1 MLLTRLNQAIADWL
15 NKEKPA
21 PRFPLSHFERVRH
34 EIKPCDVILV
44 EGRSRVS
51 DVIRMISQSTWTHAA
66 LYIGRLH
73 DIEDPKFRAKVAHH
87 YHGDPD
93 QQLIIESLLGQGVII
108 KPLTTYQQDHLR
120 ICRPRGLS
128 YRDSQQAINF
138 AISRLGLDYD
148 LRQILDLARFLIPW
162 SIFPRRW
169 RSSLFERHA
178 GRPTRTVCSTMIAEA
193 FGYIQFPILPLV
205 EVTADQQA
213 KLFRRNPKL
222 CAPRDFDYSP
232 YFDIIKYPFIDA
244 SNYGDHRL
252 LPWHNTTP
260 ATGLD
265 GSAFGGPIPPQA
277 GNDETPPDD
286 ALVSELTAN
295 GEIEPLN
302 DGQDELMEEIKTSNE
317 KATQDAGGLN
327 KKGQSGS

>member
-1 MLLTRLNQAIADWL
+1 MLFGRLNQTIARWL

-21 PRFPLSHFERVRH
+21 QPFPLSHFERVRY

-44 EGRSRVS
+44 EGRSRIS
-51 DVIRMISQSTWTHAA
+51 DVIRMISQSHWTHAA

-87 YHGDPD
+87 YSGDPE
-93 QQLIIESLLGQGVII
+93 QQLIIESLLGEGVVI
-108 KPLTTYQQDHLR
+108 KPLSTYQQDHLR

-128 YRDSQQAINF
+128 FRDSQQAINF

-169 RSSLFERHA
+169 RSSLFAHNA

-205 EVTADQQA
+205 QMSADNQP

-222 CAPRDFDYSP
+222 CSPRDFDHSP
-232 YFDIIKYPFIDA
+232 YFDIIKYPFIDS
-244 SNYGDHRL
+244 SNYGSHRL
-252 LPWHNTTP
+252 LPWHNATP
-260 ATGLD
+260 VAGLD
-265 GSAFGGPIPPQA
+265 NSAFGNPVMQQA
-277 GNDETPPDD
+277 GNDEAPLDDTNDSLITEMTENGEIQPLSDGQD
-286 ALVSELTAN
+286 ALV
-295 GEIEPLN
+295 
-302 DGQDELMEEIKTSNE
+302 DEIKSGNE
-317 KATQDAGGLN
+317 KAG
-327 KKGQSGS
+327 